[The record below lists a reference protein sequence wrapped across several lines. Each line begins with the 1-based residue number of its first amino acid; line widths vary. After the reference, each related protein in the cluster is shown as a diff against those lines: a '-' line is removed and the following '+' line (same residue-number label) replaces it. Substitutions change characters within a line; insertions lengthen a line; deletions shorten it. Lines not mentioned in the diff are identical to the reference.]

1 MSTWEWAMRYLC
13 ERHLHHHETDG
24 DGVCHFSNYLRLF
37 EEAMAGMLREAGVP
51 IEALDTALAVTS
63 VKADYLRP
71 VRHGELFSVRIGVGA
86 LRRAYV
92 DLSADIQVGEQGCCR
107 LDVRVC
113 AVTRD
118 DGRSTG
124 LPETLRAG
132 LARYHN
138 RSATHDTML

>member
-1 MSTWEWAMRYLC
+1 MRYLF
-13 ERHLHHHETDG
+13 ERYLHHHETDG

-37 EEAMAGMLREAGVP
+37 EEAMAGMLREVGLP
-51 IEALDTALAVTS
+51 LEALSTALAVTA
-63 VKADYLRP
+63 VKADYLHP
-71 VRHGELFSVRIGVGA
+71 VRHGDLFCVRIGVLE

-92 DLSADIQVGEQGCCR
+92 DLVADIQVGAQSCCR

-124 LPETLRAG
+124 LPEPLRAG

-138 RSATHDTML
+138 RSATHDAML